1 MVIQNGKI
9 FRENGKFETIDLFV
23 EDGIIVDKTKQN
35 EVIDASGLYVI
46 PGLIDIHFHGC
57 MGYDFC
63 DASHEA
69 ISEMAK
75 YQLRNGITA
84 ICPASMTLDVEHLK
98 DIFRCA
104 ASYRDNDGAE
114 LVGIYMEGPFLSVG
128 KKGAQAETYLRKADV
143 TVFEKLQDE
152 AGHMIKV
159 LAIAP
164 EEEGAMDFIKEMS
177 QHVQISVAHTCADY
191 STAMKAFEYGAG
203 QVTHLY
209 NGMNGMNHR
218 EPGVIGAVSDNQD
231 VMAELICDGLHI
243 HPAVVRATFKML
255 GDDRIILVSDSMS
268 ACGLGDGIYDLGGQ
282 EIEVKEGIA
291 KIAGTE
297 VIAASVKNV
306 MECMKTAV
314 KHMHIPLES
323 AIKAC
328 TQNPAKA
335 IGVYDQ
341 MGSITIGKKA
351 NLVIMDE
358 CLNIRYV
365 IKDGKLVHCQKEE
378 R

>member
-9 FRENGKFETIDLFV
+9 FRENGKFETIDIFV

-104 ASYRDNDGAE
+104 ASYRSVEGAE

-143 TVFEKLQDE
+143 TVFKKLQDE

-191 STAMKAFEYGAG
+191 STAMKAFECGAR